1 MKARRGGVNCKTC
14 LVLYKN
20 HSKFYKVRGMDA
32 YIMNMIFGYKVL
44 NGDVCGFPDTTLNKV
59 INTLT
64 DSKISYQIIDVDKEP
79 IIKEFGKINSY
90 SKYLQKALESIDKK
104 KKIDILIEKIENCDN
119 EKLEKII
126 KVIENEFK

>member
-1 MKARRGGVNCKTC
+1 
-14 LVLYKN
+14 
-20 HSKFYKVRGMDA
+20 
-32 YIMNMIFGYKVL
+32 MNTLFGYKVL
-44 NGDVCGFPDTTLNKV
+44 NGDVYGFPDTTLNKV
-59 INTLT
+59 LNTLN
-64 DSKISYQIIDVDKEP
+64 DSKISYQIIDVDKDP

>member
-1 MKARRGGVNCKTC
+1 MKARRGSTNCKSC

-20 HSKFYKVRGMDA
+20 HGKFYKLRGMDA
-32 YIMNMIFGYKVL
+32 YIMNMLFDYKVL

-59 INTLT
+59 LNTLN

-79 IIKEFGKINSY
+79 VIKDFGKINTY
-90 SKYLQKALESIDKK
+90 HKYLEKALESIDKK
-104 KKIDILIEKIENCDN
+104 KKIDILIEKIENSDN